1 MEVSKACL
9 QAPLP
14 FPPPQ
19 ATARLASLGDIL
31 PIWPRFLPFPPL
43 WNLVSGYIQQNI
55 DGNQIGSGYWLHCSS
70 TQKRIIQ
77 PKMKSKMKFSYNI
90 SLNLFCF
97 RYF

>member
-31 PIWPRFLPFPPL
+31 TIWPRFLPFPPL

-55 DGNQIGSGYWLHCSS
+55 DRNQIG
-70 TQKRIIQ
+70 TAMIK
-77 PKMKSKMKFSYNI
+77 NI
-90 SLNLFCF
+90 LGFFWNLALF
-97 RYF
+97 